1 MDAKN
6 GTTPRE
12 FYERVKRM
20 RSKQKEYFKTRS
32 KDSLIIAKQL
42 EGTVDGIISATE
54 AKLQAAKQGNLFGN
68 QDEGYGK

>member
-12 FYERVKRM
+12 FYELVKRM